1 MSQFT
6 RNRRIETAQRN
17 PATKRFGRRATDR
30 AYPYP
35 AAFVTQIM
43 TEDRH
48 AVGNP
53 IYMRPPRNSA
63 VEAYRAG
70 AGITQRRAP
79 SGLSH
84 AEDI

>member
-1 MSQFT
+1 MSRFIS
-6 RNRRIETAQRN
+6 NRRIETAQRN
-17 PATKRFGRRATDR
+17 PATLRFGRRAADKV
-30 AYPYP
+30 YPYP

-43 TEDRH
+43 TEDRRT
-48 AVGNP
+48 VGTP
-53 IYMRPPRNSA
+53 VYMRPPRNSA

-84 AEDI
+84 AEDV